1 MDIQHIL
8 LPLGLAVTLSVIIPA
23 VLFPVFYLLVS
34 PSLGCTP
41 VGNAQ
46 NLFSTKVFQG
56 PQVEATCP
64 PHDPGVYLAILIYIS
79 MIAVVMSIFIF
90 SINKGSVIIIAGA
103 FLPSIYFGS
112 AGMGMI
118 PQGGQQL
125 INMIGVI
132 IISIGVIA
140 SWMMK

>member
-1 MDIQHIL
+1 M
-8 LPLGLAVTLSVIIPA
+8 LPLGLAVTLFVIIPA
-23 VLFPVFYLLVS
+23 VLFPAFYLLVS

-46 NLFSTKVFQG
+46 NLFSTQAFQG

-64 PHDPGVYLAILIYIS
+64 PHDPGVYLAILIYVT
-79 MIAVVMSIFIF
+79 MIAVVMSISIF
-90 SINKGSVIIIAGA
+90 SINKGSVLIIAGA

-112 AGMGMI
+112 AGAGMI

-125 INMIGVI
+125 INMIGI
-132 IISIGVIA
+132 IMIVIGVIV